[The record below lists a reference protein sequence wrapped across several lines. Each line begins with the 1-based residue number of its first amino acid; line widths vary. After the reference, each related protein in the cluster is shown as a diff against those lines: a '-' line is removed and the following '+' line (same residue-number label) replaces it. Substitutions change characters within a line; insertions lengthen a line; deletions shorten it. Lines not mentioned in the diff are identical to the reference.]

1 MFHFDRLAT
10 FLFASFHF
18 ITLQATNP
26 LENGPATKGIITLDS
41 ITFNKTISAFP
52 HSFVSFGLSSFTQS
66 LYKLSEEQI
75 KKVGIKNISNL
86 IFRFCFN
93 LLKRRID

>member
-1 MFHFDRLAT
+1 MFNFDRLAT

-86 IFRFCFN
+86 IFRFCFIQSIKTKN
-93 LLKRRID
+93 